1 LCLAILKF
9 RQKYHINLL
18 SQVQTLVG
26 LFSTSTE
33 CHILVQEWPD
43 YYRKVVKEFQFLMH
57 VFSIRDIENLT
68 GIKAH
73 TLRIW
78 EQRYQLM
85 RPTRKPGNHRIY
97 NNDDL
102 KYLLRIS
109 ALYHRGH
116 RISKIAQSSTEELSR
131 LLLEAQATDDSYL
144 VYINQLL
151 DAAMDFDPLKFE
163 KIIDASLEQYG
174 FVRSIQ
180 YVLFPLLI
188 KVGLLWLTDHAIP
201 AQEHF
206 ASNIIM
212 KKISV
217 AIENLGTK
225 QFDSRFHVVI
235 FAPLNEFHELPI
247 LMMHYLLKERGIK
260 STYFGS
266 NVSIESLQA
275 YCSKHNV
282 SHFYTH
288 VITHLQKQEPEEFT
302 AELSTMFPQQQIII
316 SGPSTQ
322 SIKRHFA
329 NVHLIADELY
339 MKSLIDYILNYAKL
353 IRENY

>member
-1 LCLAILKF
+1 M
-9 RQKYHINLL
+9 Q
-18 SQVQTLVG
+18 
-26 LFSTSTE
+26 
-33 CHILVQEWPD
+33 
-43 YYRKVVKEFQFLMH
+43 

-85 RPTRKPGNHRIY
+85 QPTRKPGNHRIY
-97 NNDDL
+97 NNEDL
-102 KYLLRIS
+102 KYLLRVS

-116 RISKIAQSSTEELSR
+116 RISKIARSSAEELNR
-131 LLLEAQATDDSYL
+131 LILEAQAMDNSYL

-151 DAAMDFDPLKFE
+151 DCAMDFEPLKFE

-180 YVLFPLLI
+180 HVLFPLLI
-188 KVGLLWLTDHAIP
+188 KIGLLWLTDHVVP

-206 ASNIIM
+206 ASSIIL

-217 AIENLGTK
+217 AIENLETEQSNG
-225 QFDSRFHVVI
+225 RAHVVL

-260 STYFGS
+260 SIYFGS

-275 YCSKHNV
+275 YCSKHKV

-288 VITHLQKQEPEEFT
+288 VITHLQKQEPDEFA
-302 AELSTMFPQQQIII
+302 AELSTRFPQQQIII
-316 SGPSTQ
+316 SGTAMQ
-322 SIKRHFA
+322 TVTRHFL
-329 NVHLIADELY
+329 NVHLIIDELY
-339 MKSLIDYILNYAKL
+339 MQSFINYILKYTES
-353 IRENY
+353 IREN

>member
-1 LCLAILKF
+1 M
-9 RQKYHINLL
+9 Q
-18 SQVQTLVG
+18 
-26 LFSTSTE
+26 
-33 CHILVQEWPD
+33 
-43 YYRKVVKEFQFLMH
+43 

-73 TLRIW
+73 TIRIW

-97 NNDDL
+97 HNEDL
-102 KYLLRIS
+102 KFLLRIS

-116 RISKIAQSSTEELSR
+116 KISKIAQSSTEELNK
-131 LLLEAQATDDSYL
+131 LILEAQATEGSYL

-151 DAAMDFDPLKFE
+151 DSAMDFEPVKFE

-174 FVRSIQ
+174 IVRSIQ

-188 KVGLLWLTDHAIP
+188 KIGLLWLTDHVVP

-206 ASNIIM
+206 ASNIIR

-217 AIENLGTK
+217 AIENLSTK
-225 QFDSRFHVVI
+225 QFNDRLHVVL
-235 FAPLNEFHELPI
+235 FTPLNEFHELPI

-266 NVSIESLQA
+266 NVSFESLQA
-275 YCSKHNV
+275 YCSKYSV
-282 SHFYTH
+282 SHFYMH
-288 VITHLQKQEPEEFT
+288 VITHLQKLEPEEF
-302 AELSTMFPQQQIII
+302 AAKMSAIFPQQQIIM
-316 SGPSTQ
+316 SGTVTQ
-322 SIKRHFA
+322 TIKRDFI
-329 NVHLIADELY
+329 NVHLISDELY
-339 MKSLIDYILNYAKL
+339 MQSFMNYIQEYAAFSQK
-353 IRENY
+353 

>member
-1 LCLAILKF
+1 M
-9 RQKYHINLL
+9 Q
-18 SQVQTLVG
+18 
-26 LFSTSTE
+26 
-33 CHILVQEWPD
+33 
-43 YYRKVVKEFQFLMH
+43 

-73 TLRIW
+73 TIRIW

-97 NNDDL
+97 DNEDL
-102 KYLLRIS
+102 KFLLRIS

-116 RISKIAQSSTEELSR
+116 KISRIAQSSAEELSK
-131 LLLEAQATDDSYL
+131 LILEAQATDGSYL

-151 DAAMDFDPLKFE
+151 DSAMDFDTVKFE

-188 KVGLLWLTDHAIP
+188 KIGLLWLTNHVVP

-212 KKISV
+212 KRISV
-217 AIENLGTK
+217 AIENLRTN
-225 QFDSRFHVVI
+225 QYNDEPHVVL
-235 FAPLNEFHELPI
+235 FTPLNEFHELPI

-260 STYFGS
+260 SIYFGS

-275 YCSKHNV
+275 YCSKYSV

-288 VITHLQKQEPEEFT
+288 VITHLQKQEPEEFV
-302 AELSTMFPQQQIII
+302 AEMSAMFPQQQIII
-316 SGPSTQ
+316 SGITMQ
-322 SIKRHFA
+322 SIQRDFV
-329 NVHLIADELY
+329 NVHLISGELY
-339 MKSLIDYILNYAKL
+339 MQSFMDYILKVAL
-353 IRENY
+353 L